1 MAGDRNSSGAVDQ
14 NRYEE
19 PETEEDVRLP
29 PLSSP
34 IDDAYDDWW
43 GNISLG
49 DQYDVRDT
57 EGYWCEAEVGIFSCY
72 ISILN
77 QNAYKA
83 ISSKLL

>member
-1 MAGDRNSSGAVDQ
+1 MAGDRYSSVTVDQ
-14 NRYEE
+14 NCDEE

-49 DQYDVRDT
+49 DQFDICDT
-57 EGYWCEAEVGIFSCY
+57 EGYWCEAEVSIFAC
-72 ISILN
+72 N
-77 QNAYKA
+77 K
-83 ISSKLL
+83 

>member
-1 MAGDRNSSGAVDQ
+1 MAGDRYSSVTVDQ
-14 NRYEE
+14 NCDEE

-49 DQYDVRDT
+49 DQFDICDT
-57 EGYWCEAEVGIFSCY
+57 EGYWCEAEVSIFPC
-72 ISILN
+72 N
-77 QNAYKA
+77 K
-83 ISSKLL
+83 